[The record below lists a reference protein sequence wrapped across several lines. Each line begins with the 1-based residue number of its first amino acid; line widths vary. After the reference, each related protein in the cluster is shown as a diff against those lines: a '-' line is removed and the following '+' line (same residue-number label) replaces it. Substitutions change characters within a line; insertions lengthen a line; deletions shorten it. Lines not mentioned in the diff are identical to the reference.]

1 MNPIKTL
8 KMVHIKKRKKG
19 SDKFDFRYIKFD
31 ADSKK
36 NFLGKL

>member
-1 MNPIKTL
+1 
-8 KMVHIKKRKKG
+8 MVHIKKKRKKEKRREKDAFG
-19 SDKFDFRYIKFD
+19 FRYIKFD